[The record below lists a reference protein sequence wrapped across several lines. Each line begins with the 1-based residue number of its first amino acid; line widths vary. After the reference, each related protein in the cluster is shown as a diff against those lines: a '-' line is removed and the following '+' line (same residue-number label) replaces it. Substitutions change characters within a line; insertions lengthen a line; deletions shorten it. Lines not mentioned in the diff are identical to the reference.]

1 MIAETRRHVKVAFT
15 IGGEDLTYKE
25 AREKA
30 GLTQDEAAEKIGV
43 SRVSIWLWETGRGSP
58 LIANLGKMSEAYGI
72 PISELD
78 IEAATQRESRAEESK
93 DGSADA

>member
-1 MIAETRRHVKVAFT
+1 MIAESRRHVKAALT
-15 IGGEDLTYKE
+15 IGGENLTYKE

-78 IEAATQRESRAEESK
+78 IEAAIQRENKGGEA
-93 DGSADA
+93 DGS

>member
-1 MIAETRRHVKVAFT
+1 MIAETRRYVKTALTV
-15 IGGEDLTYKE
+15 GGENLTYKE

-78 IEAATQRESRAEESK
+78 IEAATQRENKAGET
-93 DGSADA
+93 DGS

>member
-1 MIAETRRHVKVAFT
+1 M
-15 IGGEDLTYKE
+15 TYKE
-25 AREKA
+25 ARERA

-78 IEAATQRESRAEESK
+78 IMVSAQK
-93 DGSADA
+93 DGKEGCTDGGADA

>member
-1 MIAETRRHVKVAFT
+1 M
-15 IGGEDLTYKE
+15 TYKE

-58 LIANLGKMSEAYGI
+58 LIDNLGRMSEAYGV
-72 PISELD
+72 PISALD
-78 IEAATQRESRAEESK
+78 VGATAQLASKEAT
-93 DGSADA
+93 DGGADA